1 MVRDSIEIQNSIN
14 NYEYTLSN
22 KPYILDLN
30 ADMNTVC
37 SPHKLQ
43 DHEAQMDQRIQI
55 DGDTAEMQTLE
66 SVDYYGQNS
75 RQVD

>member
-1 MVRDSIEIQNSIN
+1 MVRDSIEVQNSIN

-30 ADMNTVC
+30 TDMNTVC
-37 SPHKLQ
+37 SPQKIQ
-43 DHEAQMDQRIQI
+43 SNEARADQMIQI

-66 SVDYYGQNS
+66 SVDYYG
-75 RQVD
+75 